1 MSVDKDSLQESIA
14 EQRKSLTAMMKTPL
28 QQVAQAC
35 VGVWHER
42 QKLDLLLQE
51 SLADIPFCKFLYA
64 LDPHG
69 VQVSSNI
76 SHEGLIGKDF
86 GRDRSQRPY
95 MQQIKVGMDFLL
107 SEAYI
112 SMRARRPSL
121 TALTTVFDAENNLL
135 GYIGAD
141 FDLRDLPLTRQ
152 LYDEPTSWRQIKGD
166 PAIRGTVFHQTRTD
180 SRMDQ
185 HIDEVLGVVEE
196 LLLEHGIFHAKL
208 HFSSSRAT
216 IWLVDDPYRYR
227 LLDIDMLNDP
237 DICLA
242 YPRRPYPEG
251 AVVPAE
257 RIRDVLDGLRELRY
271 MDEMFYLRAGALNIF
286 NGMVSLT
293 FSCDG
298 SHYLPWDEF
307 LNREHAFWASH
318 LTIG

>member
-1 MSVDKDSLQESIA
+1 MPADKTPLQESIA
-14 EQRKSLTAMMKTPL
+14 KQREELTTMMKAPL
-28 QQVAQAC
+28 AQVAQAC
-35 VGVWHER
+35 VPVWHEPE
-42 QKLDLLLQE
+42 KLNGQLLE
-51 SLADIPFCKFLYA
+51 SFNDIPFCKFLYA

-69 VQVSSNI
+69 VQVSSNV
-76 SHEGLIGKDF
+76 SQKGLIEKDF

-95 MQQIKVGMDFLL
+95 MQQIKVGTDFLL

-121 TALTTVFDAENNLL
+121 TALTTVFDNENNLL
-135 GYIGAD
+135 GYVGAD
-141 FDLRDLPLTRQ
+141 FDLRDLPLTRE

-166 PAIRGTVFHQTRTD
+166 PAIRGSVFHQTRTD
-180 SRMDQ
+180 SRMDE
-185 HIDEVLGVVEE
+185 HIDEVLGIVEE
-196 LLLEHGIFHAKL
+196 LILEHGIFHAKL

-216 IWLVDDPYRYR
+216 IWLVDDPFRYR
-227 LLDIDMLNDP
+227 LMDIDMLNDP

-251 AVVPAE
+251 AVVPKK
-257 RIRDVLDGLRELRY
+257 RIRDVMEGLRELRY
-271 MDEMFYLRAGALNIF
+271 MDEMFYLRAGAVNIF

-298 SHYLPWDEF
+298 SHYIPWDEF

-318 LTIG
+318 LTTG